1 MEEYQ
6 TNQWESAEKL
16 LEVLGVPGP
25 YSLKEQITTIELLKL
40 ALESRIKS
48 PRQSGYISM
57 KEVANNICTEIYA
70 DRLRQQYSYPRQLFF
85 LDWRDDLEGFSLVW
99 GATKILR
106 ALAVMNDDW
115 SAFDIHALTIA
126 V

>member
-1 MEEYQ
+1 
-6 TNQWESAEKL
+6 L

-85 LDWRDDLEGFSLVW
+85 LDWRDDLEGFSLV
-99 GATKILR
+99 
-106 ALAVMNDDW
+106 
-115 SAFDIHALTIA
+115 
-126 V
+126 